1 MSDTASGLPNERET
15 PFVDPWSKEPNHQD
29 VVPVDALFVGAWD
42 NEVGIFD
49 INEALFLVRDDRQDL
64 LWSLTTYSEKTTRE
78 NLDARESGDPAWIKS
93 EITCGCVA
101 GAPREGTQ
109 SKAATRL
116 LDALVRARIH
126 YQFPRPPYLPGL
138 LTIAELADI
147 VRAVTE
153 ELERNALAAEATQQ
167 RQKAQIVEVA
177 SELGLNPRPAGHND
191 SAWIADC
198 PRRSH
203 TLMLSPSLNE
213 FGCGYCRRKG
223 DAAELRAFVDY
234 VKSLQR
240 DVSAARVRP

>member
-15 PFVDPWSKEPNHQD
+15 PFVDPWSKKPNHQG

-42 NEVGIFD
+42 NDLGID
-49 INEALFLVRDDRQDL
+49 NINEALFLVRDDHQDR
-64 LWSLTTYSEKTTRE
+64 LWSLTTYSEKTTRT
-78 NLDARESGDPAWIKS
+78 NLAARAGGDPAWMKCK
-93 EITCGCVA
+93 ITCGCVA
-101 GAPREGTQ
+101 GAAREGTQ

-116 LDALVRARIH
+116 LDALVRARVP
-126 YQFPRPPYLPGL
+126 YQFPRPYLPGL
-138 LTIAELADI
+138 LASNELSDIASAVIDELK
-147 VRAVTE
+147 
-153 ELERNALAAEATQQ
+153 RNALAAKATQQ

-223 DAAELRAFVDY
+223 DAAELAALVES
-234 VKSLQR
+234 VKSLR
-240 DVSAARVRP
+240 RHV